1 MSGCGPLECRARNGY
16 HGMDW
21 GVYVHVLCVCMR
33 VGWGGGRCNYLGSS
47 WKDRWLQLQSH
58 SAPTPSSRCRG
69 TLKTAPLTP
78 SSLTST
84 PSRLPSS
91 PSAGAQ
97 GLACTLSPSQ
107 GLSLSPCHRGQAE
120 AQQGSAGAGS
130 PPQAVC
136 CHPLPPTPNH
146 CAILPGARAEWV
158 SCPHFQMKK
167 SRLRDKIRAWT
178 RGGLETLGSVLRHQA
193 HWPRL
198 AAQSSERSGR
208 ALSLGSL
215 LPPPQHEASTSER
228 SAVVPAPDCPLHTHP
243 PRPSSFCSGFVY

>member
-1 MSGCGPLECRARNGY
+1 MVPWNAGLERAT
-16 HGMDW
+16 MEW
-21 GVYVHVLCVCMR
+21 IGVCTCMCCVC
-33 VGWGGGRCNYLGSS
+33 VCVWGGGGGRCNYLGSS

-58 SAPTPSSRCRG
+58 SAPTPSSPCRG

-136 CHPLPPTPNH
+136 CHHPHPPPTTVP
-146 CAILPGARAEWV
+146 
-158 SCPHFQMKK
+158 SY
-167 SRLRDKIRAWT
+167 
-178 RGGLETLGSVLRHQA
+178 LEHGQ
-193 HWPRL
+193 
-198 AAQSSERSGR
+198 
-208 ALSLGSL
+208 
-215 LPPPQHEASTSER
+215 
-228 SAVVPAPDCPLHTHP
+228 
-243 PRPSSFCSGFVY
+243 SGFPVPIFR